1 MMKRSVSFHLEI
13 PMMTKH
19 YSLADF
25 STALYD
31 ISQLS
36 FNELHEEDY
45 FHQLH
50 QVVNR
55 LMSCDNFM
63 IIFYKHKTN
72 MLEIAYFADQKDHCP
87 VEKTIPFGKGIS
99 SYVISQAKPVLL
111 NASDIATL
119 IEQRQITSALG
130 HLNEIVSWLGIP
142 MFLEGKVQGILVV
155 QSYNKNICY
164 SNNELDLLSYVATH
178 LATNIERRKIQ
189 QERNTLLDKLNEQ
202 HAQLSQA
209 YKQLEQ
215 SELSLIQEQKM
226 ASIGKLA
233 QSIAHQINS
242 PLAAIVCN
250 TAFLKQYISHLST
263 SISPLLSNL
272 EQSIEDDLRF
282 TLNDATLLVD
292 ENSQSLEHIQL
303 TISQLTGFHTQH
315 LKPEKIKLRPV
326 LDSALL
332 LLKSSSRC
340 LAEITIECDAAIE
353 VTTIKPK
360 LVQVI
365 YSLLENA
372 LLYGKAPFIICVTQ
386 SSSTLTIDIID
397 HGAGIPLEN
406 HATLFSIKQHDDQNN
421 KGLGLALCVH
431 CVQELSGKLC
441 LAYST
446 PEKTCFRIELPL
458 THLDPT

>member
-1 MMKRSVSFHLEI
+1 
-13 PMMTKH
+13 MTKH

-31 ISQLS
+31 IAQLS
-36 FNELHEEDY
+36 FNDLQEEDY

-63 IIFYKHKTN
+63 IIFYKHKIN
-72 MLEIAYFADQKDHCP
+72 MLEIAYFSDQKDHCP
-87 VEKTIPFGKGIS
+87 VEKIIPFGKGIS

-119 IEQRQITSALG
+119 IEQHQIVSALG
-130 HLNEIVSWLGIP
+130 HIKDIVSWLGIP

-155 QSYNKNICY
+155 QSYNKNIQY
-164 SNNELDLLSYVATH
+164 TDNELDLLSYVATH
-178 LATNIERRKIQ
+178 LATSIERRKIQ
-189 QERNTLLDKLNEQ
+189 QERNTLLAKLNEQ

-209 YKQLEQ
+209 YKQLEK

-250 TAFLKQYISHLST
+250 NSFLKQYISHLLS
-263 SISPLLSNL
+263 SLSPLLSNL

-282 TLNDATLLVD
+282 ILNDATLLID

-303 TISQLTGFHTQH
+303 TISQLTAFHVQH
-315 LKPEKIKLRPV
+315 LKYEKIKLRPI
-326 LDSALL
+326 LDSVLL
-332 LLKSSSRC
+332 LLKSELSY
-340 LAEITIECDAAIE
+340 LAEIAIECDKEIE

-360 LVQVI
+360 LIQVI

-372 LLYGKAPFIICVTQ
+372 LLYGKPPFIICVTQ
-386 SSSTLTIDIID
+386 SHNTQTINIID
-397 HGAGIPLEN
+397 HGPGIPLEN
-406 HATLFSIKQHDDQNN
+406 QAMLFSIKQHITQDN
-421 KGLGLALCVH
+421 KGLGLALCLH
-431 CVQELSGKLC
+431 CIQELSGKLC

-446 PEKTCFRIELPL
+446 PGKTCFRIELPL
-458 THLDPT
+458 SKHCFA